1 MELDEDALTRF
12 FGSPPLPMGEEERAF
27 FGALAYEIQEGTL
40 TLHVSFSTNFGDV
53 RFHITAEGRDEP
65 LLQSSLTEIRAVTVV
80 EDPDVLTIT
89 GRGRDSAAADDE
101 PVLRAVVTLD
111 PLAVRLED
119 GDV

>member
-12 FGSPPLPMGEEERAF
+12 FGAPPLAMGEEERAF
-27 FGALAYEIQEGTL
+27 FGAVAYEVREGPL

-53 RFHITAEGRDEP
+53 RFHITSAGRDEP
-65 LLQSSLTEIRAVTVV
+65 LLQSSLTEIRAVAVV
-80 EDPDVLTIT
+80 EDPAVLTIT
-89 GRGRDSAAADDE
+89 GRGRDTASADDE
-101 PVLRAVVTLD
+101 PVLRAVLTLD